1 MDALGAFELVFA
13 ALVLV
18 VAYAVRG
25 TAGFG
30 GQAVAVPL
38 LALVLPLPVMVSAVV
53 VLTALASL
61 GHWLRDWNRIEWREI
76 ARLLPWTAIGVLTGL
91 YLLELVDV
99 HVLTRAFGAF
109 VILYACFALATA
121 TRPVRVPARYRGPGR
136 AILSTLAGIAGAA
149 FGAAA
154 GPLYA
159 MHFDSMRMEKNAFRV
174 TITTILGIQALMRIA
189 GYARLGFYD
198 GTVVIL
204 IVAGLPLMVLG
215 TRIGHWLAGR
225 LDPHRFSLGISVL
238 LLMSGTALLFK

>member
-1 MDALGAFELVFA
+1 MAGLGAFELAFA
-13 ALVLV
+13 ALVLL

-53 VLTALASL
+53 VLTALASF
-61 GHWLRDWNRIEWREI
+61 GNWRDRGRIDWREI
-76 ARLLPWTAIGVLTGL
+76 ARLLPYTVAGVLAGL
-91 YLLELVDV
+91 FLLDQVDIA
-99 HVLTRAFGAF
+99 VLTRAFGAF
-109 VILYACFALATA
+109 VLIYGCFALATA
-121 TRPVRVPARYRGPGR
+121 ARPVQIAPRHLGLAR
-136 AILSTLAGIAGAA
+136 AVLSLLAGAAGAA

-159 MHFDSMRMEKNAFRV
+159 MHFTARRLEKDAFRV
-174 TITTILGIQALMRIA
+174 TITTILGIQAVMRIA

-198 GTVVIL
+198 ETVFIL
-204 IVAGLPLMVLG
+204 IVAGLPLMFLG

-225 LDPHRFSLGISVL
+225 LDQHRFNMGIGVL
-238 LLMSGTALLFK
+238 LLVSGVALLFK

>member
-1 MDALGAFELVFA
+1 MESLGALELAFA

-61 GHWLRDWNRIEWREI
+61 GHWLRDWGRIDWREI
-76 ARLLPWTAIGVLTGL
+76 ARLLPYTVLGILAGL
-91 YLLELVDV
+91 YLLEQVDV
-99 HVLTRAFGAF
+99 RVLTRAFGGF

-121 TRPVRVPARYRGPGR
+121 TRPVRVPARYRAPAR
-136 AILSTLAGIAGAA
+136 AILAALAGTAGAA

-159 MHFDSMRMEKNAFRV
+159 MHFNSMRMEKDAFRV
-174 TITTILGIQALMRIA
+174 TITTILGIQALLRIA

-198 GTVVIL
+198 GTVALL
-204 IVAGLPLMVLG
+204 IVAGLPLMVVG
-215 TRIGHWLAGR
+215 TRLGHWLAGR
-225 LDPHRFSLGISVL
+225 LDQHRFSVGISVL
-238 LLMSGTALLFK
+238 LLVSGTALLFK

>member
-1 MDALGAFELVFA
+1 MEALGALELVFA
-13 ALVLV
+13 AFVLV

-61 GHWLRDWNRIEWREI
+61 GHWLRDWARIEWREI
-76 ARLLPWTAIGVLTGL
+76 ARLLPWTAMGVLAGL
-91 YLLELVDV
+91 YLLEQVDV
-99 HVLTRAFGAF
+99 RVLTRAFGVF

-121 TRPVRVPARYRGPGR
+121 ARPVLISPRFRGPAR
-136 AILSTLAGIAGAA
+136 AVLSALAGIAGAV

-159 MHFDSMRMEKNAFRV
+159 MHFNSMRMEKNAFRV

-198 GTVVIL
+198 ETVVIL

-238 LLMSGTALLFK
+238 LLVSGTALLFK

>member
-1 MDALGAFELVFA
+1 MAGLGTLELVFA

-53 VLTALASL
+53 VLTALASF
-61 GHWLRDWNRIEWREI
+61 GNWRERSRIDWREI
-76 ARLLPWTAIGVLTGL
+76 ARLLPFTIAGVLAGL
-91 YLLELVDV
+91 YLLDRVDIV
-99 HVLTRAFGAF
+99 ILTRAFGVF
-109 VILYACFALATA
+109 VLLYACFALATA
-121 TRPVRVPARYRGPGR
+121 SRPVQIPPRHLGVAR
-136 AILSTLAGIAGAA
+136 AVLSLLAGAAGAA

-159 MHFDSMRMEKNAFRV
+159 MHFTARRLEKDAFRV
-174 TITTILGIQALMRIA
+174 TITTILGIQAVMRIA

-198 GTVVIL
+198 ETVFLL
-204 IVAGLPLMVLG
+204 IIAGLPLMFLG

-225 LDPHRFSLGISVL
+225 LDQHRFNLGIGVL
-238 LLMSGTALLFK
+238 LLASGVALLFK

>member
-1 MDALGAFELVFA
+1 MEALGPLELAFA
-13 ALVLV
+13 AFVLV
-18 VAYAVRG
+18 VAYAVRS

-61 GHWLRDWNRIEWREI
+61 SHWLKDWGQVDWREI
-76 ARLLPWTAIGVLTGL
+76 ARLLPCTVLGVLGGL
-91 YLLELVDV
+91 YLLEQVDV
-99 HVLTRAFGAF
+99 RVLTRAFGVF
-109 VILYACFALATA
+109 VILYACFALATTA
-121 TRPVRVPARYRGPGR
+121 RPVRVPARYLGPAR
-136 AILSTLAGIAGAA
+136 AILSALAGVAGAA

-159 MHFDSMRMEKNAFRV
+159 MHFNSMRMEKNAFRV

-198 GTVVIL
+198 ETVAIL
-204 IVAGLPLMVLG
+204 IVAGLPLMILG

-225 LDPHRFSLGISVL
+225 LDQQRFSLGTGVL
-238 LLMSGTALLFK
+238 MLVSGTALLFK

>member
-1 MDALGAFELVFA
+1 MAELGTSELVFA

-53 VLTALASL
+53 VLTALASF
-61 GHWLRDWNRIEWREI
+61 GNWRDRKRIDWREI
-76 ARLLPWTAIGVLTGL
+76 GRLLPYTIAGVLAGL
-91 YLLELVDV
+91 VLLDRVDLVI
-99 HVLTRAFGAF
+99 LTRAFGVF
-109 VILYACFALATA
+109 VLLYACFALATA
-121 TRPVRVPARYRGPGR
+121 SRPVEVPTRHLGLAR
-136 AILSTLAGIAGAA
+136 AVLSLLAGAAGAA

-159 MHFDSMRMEKNAFRV
+159 MHFTARRLEKDAFRV
-174 TITTILGIQALMRIA
+174 TITTILGIQAVMRIA

-198 GTVVIL
+198 ETVFVL
-204 IVAGLPLMVLG
+204 IVAGLPLMFVG
-215 TRIGHWLAGR
+215 TRIGQVLAGR
-225 LDPHRFSLGISVL
+225 LDQHKFNVGIGVL
-238 LLMSGTALLFK
+238 LLVSGTALLFK

>member
-1 MDALGAFELVFA
+1 MAELGPLELVFA
-13 ALVLV
+13 AFVLV

-53 VLTALASL
+53 VLTALASF
-61 GHWLRDWNRIEWREI
+61 GNWRDRGRIDWREI
-76 ARLLPWTAIGVLTGL
+76 GRLLPYTIAGVLAGL
-91 YLLELVDV
+91 ILLDRVDV
-99 HVLTRAFGAF
+99 AILTRAFGVF
-109 VILYACFALATA
+109 VLLYGCFALATA
-121 TRPVRVPARYRGPGR
+121 SRPVEIPPRYLGR
-136 AILSTLAGIAGAA
+136 ARAVLSLLAGAAGAA

-159 MHFDSMRMEKNAFRV
+159 MHFTARRLEKDAFRV
-174 TITTILGIQALMRIA
+174 TITTILGIQAVMRIA

-198 GTVVIL
+198 ETVFIL
-204 IVAGLPLMVLG
+204 IIAGLPLMFIG

-225 LDPHRFSLGISVL
+225 LDQHRFNLGIGVL
-238 LLMSGTALLFK
+238 LLASGIALLLK

>member
-1 MDALGAFELVFA
+1 MEALAAHELAFA
-13 ALVLV
+13 AVVLV

-53 VLTALASL
+53 VLTALASM
-61 GHWLRDWNRIEWREI
+61 GHWLRDWVRIDWREI
-76 ARLLPWTAIGVLTGL
+76 ARLLPYTVMGVLAGL
-91 YLLELVDV
+91 YLIDQVDV
-99 HVLTRAFGAF
+99 RVLTRAFGAF

-121 TRPVRVPARYRGPGR
+121 TRPVRVPARYMGPSR
-136 AILSTLAGIAGAA
+136 AILAALAGAVGAA

-159 MHFDSMRMEKNAFRV
+159 IHFSSMRMEKDAFRV
-174 TITTILGIQALMRIA
+174 TITTILGIQALLRIA
-189 GYARLGFYD
+189 GYAHLGFYD
-198 GTVVIL
+198 GTVAIL
-204 IVAGLPLMVLG
+204 IVAGFPLMVVG

-225 LDPHRFSLGISVL
+225 LDQHRFSVGISVL
-238 LLMSGTALLFK
+238 LFVSGTALLFK